1 MQGKW
6 IKRIMGAVAIGAIVA
21 GFAYALREKPQMV
34 DVGAVTRGPMRVT
47 VSQEGVTRVRDV
59 YAVSSPI
66 AGHLAR
72 TVLDEGDA
80 VKANLTVVAA
90 IHPLDPPLIDSR
102 SQAELI
108 AARDA
113 SRAAVSMAEIDLKR
127 LQSDLQFARDNLKR
141 AQALAKTNFLAQSTL
156 QKAGTEVEV
165 LEAQIGSAEAA
176 IELRKAELASAEAR
190 LIPPSDP
197 NRKSEASCCVYLTAP
212 VDGVILSVFA
222 RSEQPVAIGTK
233 IAEIGDPADLEV
245 TVDLLSSDA
254 VRIAPGSSA
263 EIFDWGGDKVLSAK
277 VRRIDPAGFT
287 KVSAL
292 GIEEQRVNL
301 VLDLEDKEPRLGHG
315 FRVYARLTLWQSD
328 DTLQLPI
335 SALFRDGRQW
345 SLFAIRDGRA
355 RQVPVEIGH
364 MNDEVAELVGGLAEG
379 DQVIL
384 HPSDM
389 ISDGTLVEQRQE

>member
-6 IKRIMGAVAIGAIVA
+6 IKRVMSVVAVGAMVA

-34 DVGAVTRGPMRVT
+34 DVGVVTRGPMRVT
-47 VSQEGVTRVRDV
+47 VSQEGVTRVREV

-72 TVLDEGDA
+72 TVLDEGDT
-80 VKANLTVVAA
+80 VKAGVTVVAA

-113 SRAAVSMAEIDLKR
+113 SRAAVAMAETDLKR
-127 LQSDLQFARDNLKR
+127 LQSDLHLARDNLQR
-141 AQALAKTNFLAQSTL
+141 ARTLAKTNFLAQSQL
-156 QKAGTEVEV
+156 QKASNDVDV
-165 LEAQIGSAEAA
+165 LEAQISSAMAA

-197 NRKSEASCCVYLTAP
+197 NRKRETSCCVYLTAP
-212 VDGVILSVFA
+212 IDGVVLSVFA
-222 RSEQPVAIGTK
+222 KSEQPVAVGTK
-233 IAEIGDPADLEV
+233 IAEIGDPEDMEV

-254 VRIAPGSSA
+254 VRIAPGAKA
-263 EIFDWGGDKVLSAK
+263 EISDWGGDKLLSAT

-301 VLDLEDKEPRLGHG
+301 VLDLEDKDPRLGHG

-328 DTLQLPI
+328 ETLQLPI

-355 RQVPVEIGH
+355 RQMPVEIGH
-364 MNDEVAELVGGLAEG
+364 MNDEVAELIGGLAEG
-379 DQVIL
+379 DRVIL

-389 ISDGTLVEQRQE
+389 VSDGTLVEERQE

>member
-6 IKRIMGAVAIGAIVA
+6 IKRVIGVVAVGAMVA
-21 GFAYALREKPQMV
+21 GFAYALREKPQLV
-34 DVGAVTRGPMRVT
+34 DVGVVTRGPMRVT
-47 VSQEGVTRVRDV
+47 VSQEGVTRVRQV

-80 VKANLTVVAA
+80 VKAGITVVAA

-102 SQAELI
+102 SEAELI

-113 SRAAVSMAEIDLKR
+113 ARAAVSMAEIDLKR
-127 LQSDLQFARDNLKR
+127 LQSDLQFSRDNLQR
-141 AQALAKTNFLAQSTL
+141 AQALAKTNFLAQSAL
-156 QKAGTEVEV
+156 QKASTDVEV
-165 LEAQIGSAEAA
+165 LEAQIGSAKAA

-190 LIPPSDP
+190 LIPPKDP
-197 NRKSEASCCVYLTAP
+197 NRRPEASCCIYLTAP

-254 VRIAPGSSA
+254 VRIAPGSKA
-263 EIFDWGGDKVLSAK
+263 EIFDWGGDKALSAT

-301 VLDLEDKEPRLGHG
+301 VLDLEDKDPRLGHG

-328 DTLQLPI
+328 ETPQVPI

-355 RQVPVEIGH
+355 RQVAVEIGH
-364 MNDEVAELVGGLAEG
+364 MNDETAELIGGLAED

-384 HPSDM
+384 HPSDV
-389 ISDGTLVEQRQE
+389 ISERTLVEQRQE

>member
-6 IKRIMGAVAIGAIVA
+6 IKRVLAVVAVGAIIA
-21 GFAYALREKPQMV
+21 GFAYALREKPQLV
-34 DVGAVTRGPMRVT
+34 DVGTVTRGPMRVT
-47 VSQEGVTRVRDV
+47 VSQEGVTRVREV

-66 AGHLAR
+66 AGHLSR

-80 VKANLTVVAA
+80 VRAGVTVVAA

-102 SQAELI
+102 SQAELV
-108 AARDA
+108 AAREA
-113 SRAAVSMAEIDLKR
+113 ARAAVSMAEIDLKR
-127 LQSDLQFARDNLKR
+127 LQSDLQFSRDNLER
-141 AQALAKTNFLAQSTL
+141 ATALAKTNFLAQSAL
-156 QKAGTEVEV
+156 QKASTDVEV
-165 LEAQIGSAEAA
+165 LEAQIASAKAA

-197 NRKSEASCCVYLTAP
+197 NRKPEASCCVHLTAP
-212 VDGVILSVFA
+212 VDGVVLSVFA
-222 RSEQPVAIGTK
+222 RSEQPVAVGTK
-233 IAEIGDPADLEV
+233 IAEIGDPRDIEV

-254 VRIAPGSSA
+254 VRIAPGSPA
-263 EIFDWGGDKVLSAK
+263 EIFDWGGDRILAAR

-301 VLDLEDKEPRLGHG
+301 VLDLDDKDPRLGHG
-315 FRVYARLTLWQSD
+315 FRVYARLTLWQSE
-328 DTLQLPI
+328 DTLRLPI
-335 SALFRDGRQW
+335 SALFRDGQDW

-355 RQVPVEIGH
+355 RQVAVEIGQ
-364 MNDEVAELVGGLAEG
+364 MNDEVAELKGGLADG
-379 DQVIL
+379 DRVIL

-389 ISDGTLVEQRQE
+389 VSDGTLVEARQE

>member
-6 IKRIMGAVAIGAIVA
+6 IKRVLAVVAVGAIVA
-21 GFAYALREKPQMV
+21 GFAYALREKPQLV
-34 DVGAVTRGPMRVT
+34 DVGTVTRGPMRVT
-47 VSQEGVTRVRDV
+47 VSQEGVTRVREV

-66 AGHLAR
+66 AGHLSR

-80 VKANLTVVAA
+80 VRAGVTVVAA

-102 SQAELI
+102 SQAELV
-108 AARDA
+108 AAREA
-113 SRAAVSMAEIDLKR
+113 ARAAVSMAEIDLKR
-127 LQSDLQFARDNLKR
+127 LQSDLQFSRDNLER
-141 AQALAKTNFLAQSTL
+141 AKALAKTNFLAQSAL
-156 QKAGTEVEV
+156 QKASTDVEV
-165 LEAQIGSAEAA
+165 LEAQIASAAAA

-197 NRKSEASCCVYLTAP
+197 NRKPEASCCVHLTAP
-212 VDGVILSVFA
+212 VDGVVLSVFA
-222 RSEQPVAIGTK
+222 RSEQPVAVGTK
-233 IAEIGDPADLEV
+233 IAEIGDPRDIEV

-254 VRIAPGSSA
+254 VRIAPGSPA
-263 EIFDWGGDKVLSAK
+263 EIFDWGGDRILAAR

-301 VLDLEDKEPRLGHG
+301 VLDLDDKDPRLGHG
-315 FRVYARLTLWQSD
+315 FRVYARLTLWQSE
-328 DTLQLPI
+328 DTLRLPI
-335 SALFRDGRQW
+335 SALFRDGQDW

-355 RQVPVEIGH
+355 RQVAVEIGQ
-364 MNDEVAELVGGLAEG
+364 MNDEVAELKGGLADG
-379 DQVIL
+379 DRVIL

-389 ISDGTLVEQRQE
+389 VSDGTLVEARQE

>member
-6 IKRIMGAVAIGAIVA
+6 IKRIMGAIAIGAIVA
-21 GFAYALREKPQMV
+21 GFAYALREKPQLV
-34 DVGAVTRGPMRVT
+34 DVGVVTRGPMRVT

-156 QKAGTEVEV
+156 QKAGTDVQV

-190 LIPPSDP
+190 LISPGDP

-254 VRIAPGSSA
+254 VRVAPGSRA
-263 EIFDWGGDKVLSAK
+263 EIFDWGGDKVLSAT

-301 VLDLEDKEPRLGHG
+301 VLDLKDKDPRLGHG
-315 FRVYARLTLWQSD
+315 FRVYARMTLWQSD
-328 DTLQLPI
+328 ETLQLPI

-355 RQVPVEIGH
+355 RQVAVEIGH

-389 ISDGTLVEQRQE
+389 ISEGTLVEKRQE

>member
-6 IKRIMGAVAIGAIVA
+6 IKRVIGAVAVGAIIA

-34 DVGAVTRGPMRVT
+34 DAGAVTRGPMRVT
-47 VSQEGVTRVRDV
+47 VSQEGVTRVREV

-72 TVLDEGDA
+72 TVLDEGDT
-80 VKANLTVVAA
+80 VKAGVTVVAA

-102 SQAELI
+102 SEAELI

-113 SRAAVSMAEIDLKR
+113 ARAAVSMAEIDLKR
-127 LQSDLQFARDNLKR
+127 LQSDLQFSRDNLQR
-141 AQALAKTNFLAQSTL
+141 AQALARTKFLAKSAL
-156 QKAGTEVEV
+156 EKAKTDVEV

-197 NRKSEASCCVYLTAP
+197 NRKPEASCCVYLTAP
-212 VDGVILSVFA
+212 VDGVVLSVFA
-222 RSEQPVAIGTK
+222 KSEQPVAIGTK
-233 IAEIGDPADLEV
+233 IAEIGDPADIEV

-254 VRIAPGSSA
+254 VRIAPGSKA
-263 EIFDWGGDKVLSAK
+263 EIFDWGGDRPLAAT

-301 VLDLEDKEPRLGHG
+301 VLDLEDKDPRLGHG
-315 FRVYARLTLWQSD
+315 FRVYARLTLWQSGE
-328 DTLQLPI
+328 TLQVPI

-345 SLFAIRDGRA
+345 SLFAIRDSRA
-355 RQVPVEIGH
+355 RQVAVDIGH
-364 MNDEVAELVGGLAEG
+364 MNDETAELIGGLAEG

-384 HPSDM
+384 HPSDV
-389 ISDGTLVEQRQE
+389 ISEGTLVAERQE

>member
-6 IKRIMGAVAIGAIVA
+6 IKRAIGAVTVGAMVA

-34 DVGAVTRGPMRVT
+34 DAGAVTRGPMRVT
-47 VSQEGVTRVRDV
+47 VSQEGVTRVREV

-80 VKANLTVVAA
+80 VKAGVTVVAA

-113 SRAAVSMAEIDLKR
+113 ARASVSMAEIDLKR
-127 LQSDLQFARDNLKR
+127 LQSDLQFSRDSLQR
-141 AQALAKTNFLAQSTL
+141 AQALAKTNFLAKSAL
-156 QKAGTEVEV
+156 EKARTDVEV
-165 LEAQIGSAEAA
+165 LEAQIGSAGAA

-190 LIPPSDP
+190 LIPPGDP
-197 NRKSEASCCVYLTAP
+197 NRKPEASCCVYLTAP
-212 VDGVILSVFA
+212 VSGVVLSVFA
-222 RSEQPVAIGTK
+222 KSEQPVAIGTR

-254 VRIAPGSSA
+254 VRIAPGSKA
-263 EIFDWGGDKVLSAK
+263 EIFDWGGDKALSAV

-301 VLDLEDKEPRLGHG
+301 VLDLEDRDPRLGHG
-315 FRVYARLTLWQSD
+315 FRVYARLTLWQSGE
-328 DTLQLPI
+328 TLQVPI
-335 SALFRDGRQW
+335 SALFRDGREW
-345 SLFAIRDGRA
+345 SLFAIRDSRA
-355 RQVPVEIGH
+355 RQVAVEIGH
-364 MNDEVAELVGGLAEG
+364 MNEETAELIGGLAEG
-379 DQVIL
+379 DRVIL
-384 HPSDM
+384 HPNDV
-389 ISDGTLVEQRQE
+389 ISDGTLVDERKE

>member
-6 IKRIMGAVAIGAIVA
+6 IKRVIGVVAVGAMVA
-21 GFAYALREKPQMV
+21 GFAYALREKPQLV

-47 VSQEGVTRVRDV
+47 VSQEGVTRVRQV

-80 VKANLTVVAA
+80 VKAGITVVAA

-102 SQAELI
+102 SEAELI

-113 SRAAVSMAEIDLKR
+113 ARAAVSMAEIDLKR
-127 LQSDLQFARDNLKR
+127 LQSDLQFSRDNLQR
-141 AQALAKTNFLAQSTL
+141 AQALAKTNFLAQSAL
-156 QKAGTEVEV
+156 QKASTDVEV
-165 LEAQIGSAEAA
+165 LEAQIGSAKAA

-190 LIPPSDP
+190 LIPPKDP
-197 NRKSEASCCVYLTAP
+197 NRRPEASCCIYLTAP

-254 VRIAPGSSA
+254 VRIAPGSKA
-263 EIFDWGGDKVLSAK
+263 EIFDWGGDKALSAT

-301 VLDLEDKEPRLGHG
+301 VLDLEDKDPRLGHG
-315 FRVYARLTLWQSD
+315 FRVYARLTLWQSEE
-328 DTLQLPI
+328 TPQVPI

-355 RQVPVEIGH
+355 RQVAVEIGH
-364 MNDEVAELVGGLAEG
+364 MNDETAELIGGLAEG

-384 HPSDM
+384 HPSDV
-389 ISDGTLVEQRQE
+389 ISEGTLVEQRQE